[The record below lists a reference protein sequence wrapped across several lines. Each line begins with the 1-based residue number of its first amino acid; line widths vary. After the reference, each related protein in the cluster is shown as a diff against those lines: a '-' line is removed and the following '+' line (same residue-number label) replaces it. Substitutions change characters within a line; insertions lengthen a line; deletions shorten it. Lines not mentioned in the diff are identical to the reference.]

1 MAGLE
6 VILKN
11 VGGHIEA
18 YDRQGKF
25 LFSADT
31 EQEAM
36 RELDGWTEVRAALK
50 NRRKTIRSCGGL
62 AVIQR
67 SDCSAFAD
75 HRAFAGRR
83 NS

>member
-31 EQEAM
+31 EQGAM
-36 RELDGWTEVRAALK
+36 RELDGWTEVRAA
-50 NRRKTIRSCGGL
+50 
-62 AVIQR
+62 
-67 SDCSAFAD
+67 
-75 HRAFAGRR
+75 
-83 NS
+83 